1 MALLDRRFKQRIVG
15 AAVLV
20 ALVVVFLPML
30 FNREDEQRRVRVE
43 APPMP
48 SAPAVVV
55 TTPEPVAV
63 PEPQAE
69 PEAPANRPAVDA
81 AAPVR
86 VAPPKA
92 SPLPETA
99 VVNPAGAARAQT
111 GGPSTAREPMAAVEP
126 QSQAPSRLDADGVP
140 ITWAV
145 QLASLSSRPRAEEL
159 QQKLRAQGLT
169 AYIRSVDGMHRVF
182 VGPLLDRADAE
193 RVGGQLARQ
202 HRLSPIVLRFQPER
216 R

>member
-20 ALVVVFLPML
+20 VLVVVFLPML
-30 FNREDEQRRVRVE
+30 FNREDAQRRVRVE

-48 SAPAVVV
+48 SPPQVVV
-55 TTPEPVAV
+55 ATPEPVVV

-69 PEAPANRPAVDA
+69 PEAPPVAEVAPPAGIASPPPVTAAEPAAAAPAVDVPARPVVQTPA
-81 AAPVR
+81 AAVD
-86 VAPPKA
+86 
-92 SPLPETA
+92 T
-99 VVNPAGAARAQT
+99 PAD
-111 GGPSTAREPMAAVEP
+111 E
-126 QSQAPSRLDADGVP
+126 PSRLDADGLP
-140 ITWAV
+140 ISWAI
-145 QLASLSSRPRAEEL
+145 QLASLSSRERAAAL
-159 QQKLRAQGLT
+159 QQKLRSQGFT

-182 VGPLLDRADAE
+182 VGPLLERAEAE

-202 HRLSPIVLRFQPER
+202 HKLSPIVVRFQPER

>member
-20 ALVVVFLPML
+20 VLVVVFLPML

-48 SAPAVVV
+48 SAPPVVV
-55 TTPEPVAV
+55 ATPEPVIV

-69 PEAPANRPAVDA
+69 PEAPPVAPVAEVAPAVGMASPTPPVAVPPQAVTQTPA
-81 AAPVR
+81 AAVD
-86 VAPPKA
+86 
-92 SPLPETA
+92 T
-99 VVNPAGAARAQT
+99 PAD
-111 GGPSTAREPMAAVEP
+111 
-126 QSQAPSRLDADGVP
+126 APSRLDADGLP
-140 ITWAV
+140 ISWAV
-145 QLASLSSRPRAEEL
+145 QLASLSNRERAAAL
-159 QQKLRAQGLT
+159 QQKLRSQGFT

-182 VGPLLDRADAE
+182 VGPLLERTEAE

-202 HRLSPIVLRFQPER
+202 HKLSPIVVRFQPER

>member
-20 ALVVVFLPML
+20 VLVVVFLPML
-30 FNREDEQRRVRVE
+30 FNREDAQRRVRVE

-48 SAPAVVV
+48 SPPQVVV
-55 TTPEPVAV
+55 ATPEPVVV

-69 PEAPANRPAVDA
+69 PEAPPVAPVAEVAPPLGMASPPVAAAEPAAAVPAVDVPARPVVQTPA
-81 AAPVR
+81 AAVD
-86 VAPPKA
+86 
-92 SPLPETA
+92 T
-99 VVNPAGAARAQT
+99 PAD
-111 GGPSTAREPMAAVEP
+111 E
-126 QSQAPSRLDADGVP
+126 PSRLDADGLP
-140 ITWAV
+140 ISWAI
-145 QLASLSSRPRAEEL
+145 QLASLSSRERAAAL
-159 QQKLRAQGLT
+159 QQKLRSQGFT

-182 VGPLLDRADAE
+182 VGPLLERAEAE

-202 HRLSPIVLRFQPER
+202 HKLSPIVVRFQPER

>member
-1 MALLDRRFKQRIVG
+1 MALLDRKLTQRIVG

-48 SAPAVVV
+48 AAPAVVV
-55 TTPEPVAV
+55 AAPEPVAV
-63 PEPQAE
+63 PEPQVEA
-69 PEAPANRPAVDA
+69 EAPASSPEPA
-81 AAPVR
+81 AAPPVR

-92 SPLPETA
+92 NPTAETSA
-99 VVNPAGAARAQT
+99 ATPAGAARAPAVVPPT
-111 GGPSTAREPMAAVEP
+111 GEP
-126 QSQAPSRLDADGVP
+126 QPQAPSRLDADGVP
-140 ITWAV
+140 ISWSI

-159 QQKLRAQGLT
+159 QKKLRGQGLT

-182 VGPLLDRADAE
+182 VGPLLDRAEAE
-193 RVGGQLARQ
+193 RLGGQLARQ
-202 HRLSPIVLRFQPER
+202 HRLTPIVLRFQPER

>member
-20 ALVVVFLPML
+20 VLVVVFLPML

-48 SAPAVVV
+48 SAPPVVV
-55 TTPEPVAV
+55 ATPEPVVV

-69 PEAPANRPAVDA
+69 PEAPPVAPVAEVAPALGMASPTPPVAAAEPAAAPPAVDVLPQAVTQTPA
-81 AAPVR
+81 AAVD
-86 VAPPKA
+86 
-92 SPLPETA
+92 T
-99 VVNPAGAARAQT
+99 PAD
-111 GGPSTAREPMAAVEP
+111 
-126 QSQAPSRLDADGVP
+126 APSRLDADGLP
-140 ITWAV
+140 ISWAV
-145 QLASLSSRPRAEEL
+145 QLASLSNRERAAAL
-159 QQKLRAQGLT
+159 QQKLRSQGFT

-182 VGPLLDRADAE
+182 VGPLLERTEAE

-202 HRLSPIVLRFQPER
+202 HKLSPIVVRFQPER